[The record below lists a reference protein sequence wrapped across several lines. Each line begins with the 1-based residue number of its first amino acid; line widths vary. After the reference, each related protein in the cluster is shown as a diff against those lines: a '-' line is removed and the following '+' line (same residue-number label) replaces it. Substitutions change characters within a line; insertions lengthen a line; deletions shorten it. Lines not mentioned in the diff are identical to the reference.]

1 MKLRNISIDNLKRR
15 KSKMIFLMIG
25 MIIGITT
32 IVTIFTITEAMQE
45 DVQKKLDEFG
55 ANIMILPKTNN
66 LSMSYGGISIP
77 SAEYDVREISDEE
90 VNNIWSIKNK
100 ENLATVSPKLLGA
113 IDIGGDKI
121 LVVGADLAN
130 EIKLK
135 KWWMFTNESNI
146 TLKRTEKPSIFD
158 PTKTETVTEIEGL
171 NENGVIIGSGVSE
184 KLSKKPGDTIT
195 ANNKSFTVKGV
206 LEETGSQDDSI
217 IFMNLDTAQELLG
230 KEGKITL
237 VEVAALCSGCPVEEM
252 ARQINE
258 AIPEGK
264 ATPVKQVVEARMSTI
279 HNLNNFGMAVGVIIL
294 FIGSLMVFTTMMS
307 SVNERT
313 REIGIFRAI
322 GFRKMHVVK
331 IIMTEALILSF
342 ISGVLGY
349 ALGMAVALTA
359 GSKIAGMSIIIP
371 FDPYL
376 AAGAVTLAVFVGT
389 LATVYPA
396 LKAAKIDP
404 ANALRHM

>member
-1 MKLRNISIDNLKRR
+1 M
-15 KSKMIFLMIG
+15 
-25 MIIGITT
+25 
-32 IVTIFTITEAMQE
+32 
-45 DVQKKLDEFG
+45 
-55 ANIMILPKTNN
+55 
-66 LSMSYGGISIP
+66 
-77 SAEYDVREISDEE
+77 
-90 VNNIWSIKNK
+90 
-100 ENLATVSPKLLGA
+100 
-113 IDIGGDKI
+113 
-121 LVVGADLAN
+121 
-130 EIKLK
+130 
-135 KWWMFTNESNI
+135 MF
-146 TLKRTEKPSIFD
+146 
-158 PTKTETVTEIEGL
+158 
-171 NENGVIIGSGVSE
+171 
-184 KLSKKPGDTIT
+184 
-195 ANNKSFTVKGV
+195 
-206 LEETGSQDDSI
+206 
-217 IFMNLDTAQELLG
+217 
-230 KEGKITL
+230 
-237 VEVAALCSGCPVEEM
+237 
-252 ARQINE
+252 
-258 AIPEGK
+258 
-264 ATPVKQVVEARMSTI
+264 
-279 HNLNNFGMAVGVIIL
+279 
-294 FIGSLMVFTTMMS
+294 